1 MMHLGITTNMIIEDN
16 SQVNILVVDDVESNL
31 LFLVDILKLDN
42 YQVMPA
48 TCAVKAQEMIDDC
61 LPDLILLDIQ
71 MPDID
76 GFQLCQQL
84 KSQTATHDIPV
95 IFISGLN
102 NCESIVQGFD
112 AGAVDFIT
120 KPYQIKE
127 VLARVHTHL
136 TLRRMQLALE
146 EKNEQVRISLEHK
159 LGLQSQLLASEKM
172 ASLGRAVAGIA
183 HELNTP
189 MGLCVTATSYLAE
202 KNNQVKKDLI
212 YKSLTSDGMINYVNA
227 VEETLDIIMTSMHR
241 STEMVNNFKMV
252 AVDVSS
258 EKLRSFVLHDY
269 LSRVINSLTP
279 ELRKTKHTIEVTGDD
294 LVIDSYPGALSQ
306 VITNIVM
313 NAIIHAFADKKK
325 GHILIRTVHDGSNVH
340 LNCSDDGKGMTNE
353 SLNNIFEAYYTTRE
367 NDGGSGLGTHIIHQL
382 VTETLQGQISCSSE
396 LGAGTMFTITLPI
409 HLSE

>member
-1 MMHLGITTNMIIEDN
+1 MIIEDN

-42 YQVMPA
+42 YHVMPA
-48 TCAVKAQEMIDDC
+48 TCAVKAQELIEDC

-84 KSQTATHDIPV
+84 KSQAATQDIPV

-112 AGAVDFIT
+112 SGAVDFIT
-120 KPYQIKE
+120 KPFQIKE

-136 TLRRMQLALE
+136 TVRRMHLALE
-146 EKNEQVRISLEHK
+146 EKNEQVRVSLEHK
-159 LGLQSQLLASEKM
+159 LELQSQLLASEKM

-202 KNNQVKKDLI
+202 KNKQVKKDLI
-212 YKSLTSDGMINYVNA
+212 YKSLTFDGMVNYVDT
-227 VEETLDIIMTSMHR
+227 VEETLDIIMTSMRR

-279 ELRKTKHTIEVTGDD
+279 ALRKTKHTIEVAGDD

-313 NAIIHAFADKKK
+313 NAIIHAFVDKKR

-382 VTETLQGQISCSSE
+382 VTETLQGQVSCSSE

>member
-1 MMHLGITTNMIIEDN
+1 MHLGITTNMIIEDN

-42 YQVMPA
+42 YHVMPA
-48 TCAVKAQEMIDDC
+48 TCAVKAQELIEDC

-84 KSQTATHDIPV
+84 KSQAATQDIPV

-112 AGAVDFIT
+112 SGAVDFIT
-120 KPYQIKE
+120 KPFQIKE

-136 TLRRMQLALE
+136 TVRRMHLALE
-146 EKNEQVRISLEHK
+146 EKNEQVRVSLEHK
-159 LGLQSQLLASEKM
+159 LELQSQLLASEKM

-202 KNNQVKKDLI
+202 KNKQVKKDLI
-212 YKSLTSDGMINYVNA
+212 YKSLTFDGMVNYVDT
-227 VEETLDIIMTSMHR
+227 VEETLDIIMTSMRR

-279 ELRKTKHTIEVTGDD
+279 ALRKTKHTIEVAGDD

-313 NAIIHAFADKKK
+313 NAIIHAFVDKKR

-382 VTETLQGQISCSSE
+382 VTETLQGQVSCSSE